1 MTQRATPWGSVV
13 YSYRASKAALNMAT
27 RSLAIDYRA
36 EGFICVVLHPGW
48 VATDMGG
55 AGAPVQ
61 PEDSITGLLRVIDGL
76 QPADSG
82 EHIDFTGTRV
92 PW

>member
-1 MTQRATPWGSVV
+1 MV
-13 YSYRASKAALNMAT
+13 T
-27 RSLAIDYRA
+27 RSLAIDYRD

-55 AGAPVQ
+55 KAAPVQ
-61 PEDSITGLLRVIDGL
+61 PEDSISGLLRIIDGL

-82 EHIDFTGTRV
+82 EHFDFTGAKV